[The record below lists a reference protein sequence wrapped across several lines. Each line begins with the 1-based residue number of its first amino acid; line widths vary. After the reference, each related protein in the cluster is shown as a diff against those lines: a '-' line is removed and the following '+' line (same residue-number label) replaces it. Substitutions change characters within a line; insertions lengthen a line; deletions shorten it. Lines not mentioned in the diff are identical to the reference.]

1 MLLAIDVGNTHIVI
15 GLYESAA
22 SSELIDHW
30 RISTNADRT
39 SDEHA
44 LMVQDFLAFHGSTMR
59 SAITG
64 IVVSSVVPRVTMS
77 LREMTRKYFGFEAVV
92 VGPGVKTGMPIHT
105 DNPKEV
111 GADRIVNS
119 VAAFTRWG
127 GPAVVIDF
135 GTATTFDAV
144 SAKGEYLGG
153 AIAPGIEISLEALI
167 SRAAALRRVELV
179 EPRNVIGKNTVES
192 IQSGVIFGYA
202 GLVDG
207 LCRRMERELG
217 DCVVVATGGLSSLI
231 APYCDSIH
239 HIEPWLTLDGLRLI
253 FERNC
258 D

>member
-15 GLYESAA
+15 GLYETAA
-22 SSELIDHW
+22 SNELIDHW

-64 IVVSSVVPRVTMS
+64 IAVSSVVPRVTMS
-77 LREMTRKYFGFEAVV
+77 LRDMTRKYFGFEAMV

-119 VAAFTRWG
+119 VAAHTRWG

-153 AIAPGIEISLEALI
+153 AIVPGIEISLEALI

-179 EPRNVIGKNTVES
+179 EPRSVIGKNTVES

-207 LCRRMERELG
+207 LCRRMEVELG

-231 APYCDSIH
+231 APYCDTIDH
-239 HIEPWLTLDGLRLI
+239 VEPWLTLDGLRLI
-253 FERNC
+253 YERNC

>member
-22 SSELIDHW
+22 ANDLIDHW
-30 RISTNADRT
+30 RISTNAERT

-64 IVVSSVVPRVTMS
+64 IAVSSVVPRVTMS
-77 LREMTRKYFGFEAVV
+77 LRDMARKYFGFEAVI

-105 DNPKEV
+105 DNPREV

-119 VAAFTRWG
+119 VAAFARWG

-144 SAKGEYLGG
+144 SPKGEYLGG
-153 AIAPGIEISLEALI
+153 AIVPGIEISLEALTN
-167 SRAAALRRVELV
+167 RAAALRRVELV
-179 EPRNVIGKNTVES
+179 EPRSVIGKNTVES

-207 LCRRMERELG
+207 LCERMERELG
-217 DCVVVATGGLSSLI
+217 ECVIVATGGLSSLI
-231 APYCDSIH
+231 APYCETIDH
-239 HIEPWLTLDGLRLI
+239 VEPWLTLDGLRLI
-253 FERNC
+253 YERNC
-258 D
+258 E